1 MTNDM
6 PKDMNI
12 EIYTLDYCPF
22 CRRALSF
29 LNDHNVNFTQIKID
43 GNEDEMRKQRGEK
56 YCIEGDVTVPQI
68 IINGERIGG
77 YTDLI
82 AAYDNGELPF

>member
-1 MTNDM
+1 
-6 PKDMNI
+6 MNV

-22 CRRALSF
+22 CKRALAF
-29 LNDHNVNFTQIKID
+29 LNEHGVNFTQIKID
-43 GNEDEMRKQRGEK
+43 GNEAEMRKKLGEK

-68 IINGERIGG
+68 IIDNKRIGG

-82 AAYDNGELPF
+82 AAYDAGEIKF

>member
-1 MTNDM
+1 
-6 PKDMNI
+6 MNV

-22 CRRALSF
+22 CKRALAF
-29 LNDHNVNFTQIKID
+29 LNDKGVKFTQIKID
-43 GNEDEMRKQRGEK
+43 GNEDEMRKKLGEE

-68 IINGERIGG
+68 IIDKKRIGG

-82 AAYDNGELPF
+82 AAHEAGKLPF